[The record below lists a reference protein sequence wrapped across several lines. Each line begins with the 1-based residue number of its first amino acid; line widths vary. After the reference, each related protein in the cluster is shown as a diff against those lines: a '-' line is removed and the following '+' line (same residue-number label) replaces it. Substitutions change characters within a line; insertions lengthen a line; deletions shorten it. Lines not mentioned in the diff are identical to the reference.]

1 MKHMKTL
8 LASAVAASTFA
19 AAPVAMAEIGASV
32 GVASTYLWRGYDLGS
47 GTPAVSGD
55 LNYSVAGF
63 YTGIWGSSGDT
74 AAGTEYD
81 LYAGYGM
88 SLGEVFSFDISVWN
102 YNYPTGA
109 GYRDDDTTNT
119 FEETDFGDLTDAI
132 LTIGVGPVSFS
143 YYQPVAGDDH
153 QDYNYY
159 TLSAGFGAFS
169 FTLGMHD
176 YHGKDA
182 DGKSVD
188 DPVHLNIDYAYND
201 NLTFT
206 LSQFIADED
215 GGDVGPDIDGD
226 DVPDGDDDLK
236 FVVSYSIPLM

>member
-8 LASAVAASTFA
+8 LASAVAASTIA

-55 LNYSVAGF
+55 LNYSIGGF

-88 SLGEVFSFDISVWN
+88 EVGDIFSFDISVWN
-102 YNYPTGA
+102 YNYPTGF
-109 GYRDDDTTNT
+109 GYTDL
-119 FEETDFGDLTDAI
+119 ETDFLELSDAI
-132 LTIGVGPVSFS
+132 LTLGVGPVSFS
-143 YYQPVAGDDH
+143 YYQPVTGDAYH
-153 QDYNYY
+153 DYNYY

-176 YHGKDA
+176 NHGKDA
-182 DGKSVD
+182 NGDDLD

-206 LSQFIADED
+206 LSQFIADKEGAESSFD
-215 GGDVGPDIDGD
+215 LDGD
-226 DVPDGDDDLK
+226 GIEEYTDDDDLK
-236 FVVSYSIPLM
+236 FVVSYSIPLQ